1 MERKKIL
8 TYLPILKKMAKNVIV
23 LISGRAKS
31 IYAKSTFKG
40 KWTDAIKQATKE
52 LKKEKKI

>member
-1 MERKKIL
+1 
-8 TYLPILKKMAKNVIV
+8 MAKNVII
-23 LISGRAKS
+23 LISARAKTL
-31 IYAKSTFKG
+31 YAKTSFKG